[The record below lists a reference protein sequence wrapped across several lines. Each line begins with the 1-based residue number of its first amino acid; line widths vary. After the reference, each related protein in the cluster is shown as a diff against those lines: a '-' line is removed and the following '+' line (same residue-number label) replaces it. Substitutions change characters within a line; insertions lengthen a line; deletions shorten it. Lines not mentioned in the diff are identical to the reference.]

1 MNNLLSILS
10 GRLMSALFPA
20 ALAVSFLVPA
30 NVLAAAL
37 LLSSGGGGDGF
48 TEGDPLDTNDVGGSR
63 DGDGGS
69 DVYDKSSSDS
79 IFNPFRF
86 ELGQVQVL
94 LIPEFVGGTLIF
106 KIMIVDN
113 DVAGMSDSSPEGIHA
128 P

>member
-1 MNNLLSILS
+1 MNNLLSTLS

-20 ALAVSFLVPA
+20 ALAVGFLVPA

-48 TEGDPLDTNDVGGSR
+48 TEGDPLDTNDAGGSR

-69 DVYDKSSSDS
+69 DVYDKSSTDS

-86 ELGQVQVL
+86 ELCQVQVL

-106 KIMIVDN
+106 KIMIVDI